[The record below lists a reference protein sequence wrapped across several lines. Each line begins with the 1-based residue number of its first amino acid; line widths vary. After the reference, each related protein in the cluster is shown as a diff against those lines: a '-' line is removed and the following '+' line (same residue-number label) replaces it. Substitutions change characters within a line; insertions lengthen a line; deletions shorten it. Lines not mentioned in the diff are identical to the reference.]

1 MEITKT
7 IEEFK
12 RRPGIICSV
21 LQNLDEIYDCQ
32 ENKNQ
37 QNLAYVIIEIPKA
50 NHYQR
55 NRKELWP

>member
-32 ENKNQ
+32 ENKN
-37 QNLAYVIIEIPKA
+37 
-50 NHYQR
+50 
-55 NRKELWP
+55 